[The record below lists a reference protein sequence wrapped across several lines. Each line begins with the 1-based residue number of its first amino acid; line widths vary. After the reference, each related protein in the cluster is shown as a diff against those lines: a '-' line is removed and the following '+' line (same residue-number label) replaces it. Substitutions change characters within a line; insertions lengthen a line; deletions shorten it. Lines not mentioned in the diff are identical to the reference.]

1 VLLLQQTG
9 TPNENM
15 AKLVFMELN
24 NAWSDF
30 ENDATQQNMFG

>member
-1 VLLLQQTG
+1 MG
-9 TPNENM
+9 TPNENV

-30 ENDATQQNMFG
+30 ENDTAQQNVFAA